1 MQLFAVR
8 EYAFSLAL
16 LAASAI
22 GVCAWNTQAQSKEK
36 GATVGFVAEFS
47 GNISLIGEAGM
58 QSAQLAVDEVNAAGG
73 VLGGKLELK
82 VGDDASDP
90 GTALQVWEKL
100 AAEKVDAFIF
110 RETSA
115 ARVAVLP
122 VAEKANIPA
131 IYANAYEGGDC
142 RPVLYTAGEIEPQKV
157 APYLKFLKSKG
168 ASKIFIVGSDINWGR
183 IVADMVKKA
192 APELGFTIL
201 GEEFTP
207 YNTTDYSPVITKI
220 RNSGA
225 DVLISALG
233 GTPDNVAFFK
243 QARSSGLM
251 QSLKVVGNLALDDT
265 TLQAVGSAAKGSY
278 MVASYFTSDS
288 SQANQ
293 KYLSALKAKFGND
306 MKVPG
311 IYSEPAYDSV
321 HLYALAVNKA
331 GTTETSAVLKALS
344 EVVFEGSPKGAIRL
358 TPDRHAAMPI
368 YIAQATQ
375 EGTYKVVESLGVQQ
389 PPKQCDPQPS
399 FGMPKK

>member
-1 MQLFAVR
+1 MRFFMVR
-8 EYAFSLAL
+8 KYALSLGL
-16 LAASAI
+16 VAASAM
-22 GVCAWNTQAQSKEK
+22 GVCAWKAQAEPKEK
-36 GATVGFVAEFS
+36 GAIVGFVTEFS

-82 VGDDASDP
+82 VADDASDP

-100 AAEKVDAFIF
+100 VAERVDAFIF

-142 RPVLYTAGEIEPQKV
+142 RPILYTAGEIEPQKV

-168 ASKIFIVGSDINWGR
+168 ASKIFIVAGDINWGR
-183 IVADMVKKA
+183 IVTEMVRKA
-192 APELGFTIL
+192 APELGLSIL

-225 DVLISALG
+225 DLLISALG

-243 QARSSGLM
+243 QTRSSGLM

-265 TLQAVGSAAKGSY
+265 TLAAVGSAAKGSY
-278 MVASYFTSDS
+278 MVASYFMTDPSE
-288 SQANQ
+288 ANQ
-293 KYLSALKAKFGND
+293 KYLSALKAKFGNN

-311 IYSEPAYDSV
+311 IYSEPVYDSV
-321 HLYALAVNKA
+321 HLYALAVNRA

-344 EVVFEGSPKGAIRL
+344 EVEFQASPKGVIRL

-368 YIAQATQ
+368 YIAQATA

-389 PPKQCDPQPS
+389 PPKQCNPEPP
-399 FGMPKK
+399 FGMPR

>member
-1 MQLFAVR
+1 MQFFAVR
-8 EYAFSLAL
+8 KYALSLSL
-16 LAASAI
+16 LAVSAM
-22 GVCAWNTQAQSKEK
+22 GLCAWDAQAQSNEK
-36 GATVGFVAEFS
+36 GATVGFVTEFS

-73 VLGGKLELK
+73 VLGGGLELK
-82 VGDDASDP
+82 VADDASDP
-90 GTALQVWEKL
+90 NIARQAWEKIV
-100 AAEKVDAFIF
+100 AEGVDAVIF

-122 VAEKANIPA
+122 VAERANIPA

-142 RPVLYTAGEIEPQKV
+142 RPILYTAGEIEPQKV
-157 APYLKFLKSKG
+157 VPYLKFLKSKG
-168 ASKIFIVGSDINWGR
+168 ASNIFIVASDINWGR
-183 IVADMVKKA
+183 IVIEMVKKA
-192 APELGFTIL
+192 APEFGLTIL

-207 YNTTDYSPVITKI
+207 YNTTDYSPTITKI

-225 DVLISALG
+225 DVLLSALG

-251 QSLKVVGNLALDDT
+251 QSLKVVANLALDDT
-265 TLQAVGSAAKGSY
+265 TLEAIGSAAEGSY
-278 MVASYFTSDS
+278 MIASYFMTDPSE
-288 SQANQ
+288 ANQ
-293 KYLSALKAKFGND
+293 KYLSALRAKFGDD
-306 MKVPG
+306 MKAPG

-344 EVVFEGSPKGAIRL
+344 EVEFEGSPKGTIRL

-368 YIAQATQ
+368 YIAQATA
-375 EGTYKVVESLGVQQ
+375 EGTYNVVESLGVQQ
-389 PPKQCDPQPS
+389 PPKQCDPQPP
-399 FGMPKK
+399 FGMPK